1 MIIDQLKNASLYSKI
16 NKKIE
21 TALNYLRDTDLSNLK
36 PGGYE
41 PIRYEPIRYEIDG
54 SDIFALIQT
63 YDTKPKENGFW
74 EAHRQYIDIQYVI
87 KGTELIGYANIDHL
101 RSGGYD
107 DAKDLLVLYGDGV
120 FLEVREGNF
129 VILMP
134 QDAHMPGIAVTTSQ
148 SVAKIVLKVHV

>member
-16 NKKIE
+16 NKNIE
-21 TALNYLRDTDLSNLK
+21 TALNYLSDTDLSNLK
-36 PGGYE
+36 PG
-41 PIRYEPIRYEIDG
+41 RYEPIRYDPIKYEIDG
-54 SDIFALIQT
+54 SGIFALIQT

-101 RSGGYD
+101 RSGEYD

-148 SVAKIVLKVHV
+148 SVEKIVVKVPV

>member
-16 NKKIE
+16 NRKIE
-21 TALNYLRDTDLSNLK
+21 TALNYLLDTDLSNLN
-36 PGGYE
+36 PG
-41 PIRYEPIRYEIDG
+41 RYEPIRYDIDG
-54 SDIFALIQT
+54 SDIFALLQN

-101 RSGGYD
+101 KSGEYD

-148 SVAKIVLKVHV
+148 SVAKIVVKVHV

>member
-16 NKKIE
+16 NKNIE
-21 TALNYLRDTDLSNLK
+21 TALNYLRDTDLSNMK
-36 PGGYE
+36 

-54 SDIFALIQT
+54 SDIFALMQI

-87 KGTELIGYANIDHL
+87 KGTELIGYSNIDYL
-101 RSGGYD
+101 KSGEYD
-107 DAKDLLVLYGDGV
+107 NAKDLLVLYGDGV

-134 QDAHMPGIAVTTSQ
+134 QDAHMPGIAVTTSEPV
-148 SVAKIVLKVHV
+148 SKIVVKVRV